1 MLDHTFCLFI
11 NKQITDFVGGVNMTI
26 EQETIII
33 QNGDFVLETDPL
45 YDDLDSMRS
54 ADELLDAD
62 GLDDFEEAFI
72 RGYEE
77 AWI

>member
-1 MLDHTFCLFI
+1 
-11 NKQITDFVGGVNMTI
+11 MTI